1 MKLINFFNKCEIN
14 FIIKENGRNNF
25 LFLCLKSTSNLIID
39 PETHRLCKNKETHW
53 LNIPAELKVR
63 FFL

>member
-25 LFLCLKSTSNLIID
+25 LFLCLKSTSNLIY
-39 PETHRLCKNKETHW
+39 
-53 LNIPAELKVR
+53 
-63 FFL
+63 